1 MFQSSLEAHLLANI
15 VGTLRD
21 VLSAGDIA
29 AQDRVRVREYMI
41 GLTQVKRFSTVV
53 LFLSGAEREAAKE
66 VCSTLGDGES
76 AIAWGF
82 S

>member
-1 MFQSSLEAHLLANI
+1 MFQSSLEAHLLADI

-21 VLSAGDIA
+21 VLRAGDVA
-29 AQDRVRVREYMI
+29 AQERERVREYMI
-41 GLTQVKRFSTVV
+41 GLTQVRRFSTVV

-66 VCSTLGDGES
+66 VWSILGDGE
-76 AIAWGF
+76 AGIAWGV